1 MLWSDVV
8 APPKPKVL
16 RQFAGLWLV
25 FFVGIAAWR
34 AWHGQ
39 TGVKTDM
46 VAVLGFVVGVA
57 GQVAPAAVR
66 YIYTG
71 WMIAAFP
78 IGWTISR
85 VVLAVVFY
93 AVFTPV
99 AWIFKVIR
107 RDVLL
112 IRRPQVASY
121 WMPKARASNTEEYL
135 RQS

>member
-1 MLWSDVV
+1 MQWSDVIT
-8 APPKPKVL
+8 PPKPKVL

-39 TGVKTDM
+39 TGVRTD
-46 VAVLGFVVGVA
+46 VVGLVGLVVGLA
-57 GQVAPAAVR
+57 GLAVPAAVR
-66 YIYTG
+66 YIYTV

-78 IGWTISR
+78 IGWTVSH

-93 AVFTPV
+93 AIFTPV
-99 AWIFKVIR
+99 SWIFKAVGRDVLVIR
-107 RDVLL
+107 RP
-112 IRRPQVASY
+112 RVASY
-121 WMPKARASNTEEYL
+121 WTAKSRASSAEEYL

>member
-1 MLWSDVV
+1 MQWSDVV

-34 AWHGQ
+34 AWHGR
-39 TGVKTDM
+39 TGLNTDV
-46 VAVLGFVVGVA
+46 VALLGFVVGVA
-57 GQVAPAAVR
+57 GLVAPAGVR
-66 YIYTG
+66 YIYTA

-78 IGWTISR
+78 IGWTVSR

-93 AVFTPV
+93 VIFTPV
-99 AWIFKVIR
+99 SWIFKAIG
-107 RDVLL
+107 RDVLA
-112 IRRPQVASY
+112 IKRPRVASY
-121 WMPKARASNTEEYL
+121 WTPKPRASSAEEYL

>member
-1 MLWSDVV
+1 MMWSDVI
-8 APPKPKVL
+8 APPKPRVL

-39 TGVKTDM
+39 TGVRTD
-46 VAVLGFVVGVA
+46 VIGLLGLVVGVA
-57 GQVAPAAVR
+57 GLAAPAAVR

-78 IGWTISR
+78 IGWTVSR

-93 AVFTPV
+93 AIFAPV
-99 AWIFKVIR
+99 AWIFKAIGRDVLVIR
-107 RDVLL
+107 RPRV
-112 IRRPQVASY
+112 VSY
-121 WMPKARASNTEEYL
+121 WTPKPRASNAEEYL